1 LMIVG
6 RFMAGAGASVGV
18 TVSDE
23 SDEVWHT
30 DT

>member
-23 SDEVWHT
+23 SDEV
-30 DT
+30 